1 LSAAALEAFLAR
13 IYVDADALARFRAN
27 PRAEAANAGLS
38 AEECAALDQMDWPGL
53 ELAARSFARKRAR
66 KQAHGLRGLFRR
78 LFKTSSVKS
87 V

>member
-1 LSAAALEAFLAR
+1 MSAAAFEAFLAR
-13 IYVDADALARFRAN
+13 LYVDAAARARFRAN
-27 PRAEAANAGLS
+27 PRAEAQSAGLS
-38 AEECAALDQMDWPGL
+38 PEECSSLEQMDWPGL